1 MVWQD
6 FVLAIA
12 ELALLISIIPQ
23 LLLGFKNKQGYITY
37 VTAINAAL
45 CLGAI
50 GVAMFTLDL
59 FFTAIV
65 ALLNSVAW
73 ALFIVQRA
81 MWGGP

>member
-1 MVWQD
+1 MWQD
-6 FVLAIA
+6 LVLAVA
-12 ELALLISIIPQ
+12 EFALLVSIIPQ
-23 LLLGFKNKQGYITY
+23 LILGFKNERGYITY

-65 ALLNSVAW
+65 AVLNSIAW